1 MSATT
6 RHQSLFAE
14 LGRLLGFDDLTLAE
28 DGTATLGF
36 DELVVHFGAPDD
48 THITLFTALCDAP
61 AAGETP
67 ASLLEAMLEAN
78 SFQTGT
84 AGAVI
89 GLDRSQAIF
98 TLSHRIPL
106 DGLTPDH
113 LFSRL
118 ELFVDLGENWASRLA
133 AAPDPS
139 GPAWPGT
146 AHEEPGPFP
155 DPGAGFIRI

>member
-1 MSATT
+1 MSATARQQT
-6 RHQSLFAE
+6 LFAE

-36 DELVVHFGAPDD
+36 DDLVVHFGVPDD
-48 THITLFTALCDAP
+48 THLTLFTALGDAP

-67 ASLLEAMLEAN
+67 PSLLEAMLEAN
-78 SFQTGT
+78 SFQSGT

-89 GLDRSQAIF
+89 GLDQNQSIF

-106 DGLTPDH
+106 EGLTPDH
-113 LFSRL
+113 LFTCL
-118 ELFVDLGENWASRLA
+118 EVFVDLGESWASRLA
-133 AAPDPS
+133 AAPDPTEHA
-139 GPAWPGT
+139 GPGT
-146 AHEEPGPFP
+146 ALDEPGPFP